1 MGDSVL
7 VDKGSASKPEAYK
20 AAIFRGPG
28 KVDVISLPYPQCG
41 EDEAIVRNLMTGVCG
56 SDIFA
61 WQKHGPTSRIW
72 VDEEFGHEAIAEVVE
87 LGDKVSGLKVGD
99 RVFVNT
105 DKAFRDR
112 RRVSAAGGFSHYL
125 RIPRCEVGY
134 SLLPIDNDL
143 PLRTAVLFEPF
154 VIGTRGVKV
163 LDPKPGDRAIVFGAG
178 IIGMTSAIMLK
189 WYGCEDVM
197 VVDLSDFRLENA
209 KRLGLL
215 TCNPSREDL
224 QAAAKAAFG
233 TSPGYPA
240 EKCGARLYVDAVGV
254 ASVIA
259 DFAALAPRNGS
270 LSLVGVHKD
279 PVALDL
285 AQVAFNNWHIH
296 GCGDGS
302 TESLWPEILDM
313 MRSGRFDLPALVTH
327 EFPIDRIT
335 EALEQAGRANEAQ
348 KVCISF

>member
-1 MGDSVL
+1 MQ
-7 VDKGSASKPEAYK
+7 PETYK
-20 AAIFRGPG
+20 AAIFRGPVH
-28 KVDVISLPYPQCG
+28 VDVVELPYPECG
-41 EDEAIVRNLMTGVCG
+41 DDEAIVRNLLTGICG

-72 VDEEFGHEAIAEVVE
+72 INEEFGHEGIAEVVE
-87 LGDKVSGLKVGD
+87 LGRKVKGLSVGS

-112 RRVSAAGGFSHYL
+112 RRASAAGGFSNYL
-125 RIPRCEVGY
+125 RIPQCEAGY

-163 LDPKPGDRAIVFGAG
+163 LDPRPGDNAIVFGAG
-178 IIGMTSAIMLK
+178 IIGMTCAIMLK
-189 WYGCEDVM
+189 WYGCDKVM

-209 KRLGLL
+209 QRLGLL
-215 TCNPSREDL
+215 TCNPSRENL
-224 QAAAKAAFG
+224 HGKAKAVFG

-254 ASVIA
+254 ASVID

-270 LSLVGVHKD
+270 LSLVGVHKQ

-296 GCGDGS
+296 GCGDGA
-302 TESLWPEILDM
+302 TEELWPEILAM
-313 MRSGRFDLPALVTH
+313 MCSGQFDLASLVTH
-327 EFPIDRIT
+327 EFPIDRIA
-335 EALEQAGRANEAQ
+335 EALDQACRADEAQ

>member
-1 MGDSVL
+1 M
-7 VDKGSASKPEAYK
+7 KPETYK

-28 KVDVISLPYPQCG
+28 HVDVVDLPYPECG
-41 EDEAIVRNLMTGVCG
+41 PDEAIVRNLLTGICG

-72 VDEEFGHEAIAEVVE
+72 IGEEFGHEGIAEVVE
-87 LGDKVSGLKVGD
+87 LGRDVKGLAIGQ

-105 DKAFRDR
+105 DRAFRDM
-112 RRVSAAGGFSHYL
+112 RRVSAAGAFSNYL

-134 SLLPIDNDL
+134 SLLPVDNDL
-143 PLRTAVLFEPF
+143 PLRSAVLFEPF

-163 LDPKPGDRAIVFGAG
+163 LNPQPGDNAIVFGAG
-178 IIGMTSAIMLK
+178 SSGMSSAIMLK
-189 WYGCEDVM
+189 WLDCDKVM
-197 VVDLSDFRLENA
+197 VVDLSGFRLENA
-209 KRLGLL
+209 RRLGFL
-215 TCNPSREDL
+215 TCNPASEDL
-224 QAAAKAAFG
+224 LAKAKDVFG
-233 TSPGYPA
+233 TRPGYPA

-254 ASVIA
+254 ASVVH

-270 LSLVGVHKD
+270 LSLVGVHKE

-296 GCGDGS
+296 GCGDGA
-302 TESLWPEILDM
+302 TEDFWPEILSM

-327 EFPIDRIT
+327 EFPIERIT
-335 EALEQAGRANEAQ
+335 EALEQAGKADEAQ
-348 KVCISF
+348 KVCVSFG